1 HPEFMFSFTVTD
13 QLGNSPDLDSP
24 FSAIQIV
31 DVDQAGLRL
40 PVPIPREIASDGTDD
55 PSTIDLDKL
64 GTNPLLLII
73 LTGDSR
79 FLPGDTIEA
88 TYVAKVAG
96 QPNVT
101 HSETGTVETDGFGQK
116 QACVLEIPN
125 DKVIPDS
132 TVEMSYKLFRG
143 TTLIGTSKTAHAT
156 VIGQGA
162 PEIEPV
168 ITRIEDSRGE
178 EIVEGGIT
186 VDTTVKLFGTA
197 L

>member
-1 HPEFMFSFTVTD
+1 
-13 QLGNSPDLDSP
+13 
-24 FSAIQIV
+24 
-31 DVDQAGLRL
+31 
-40 PVPIPREIASDGTDD
+40 
-55 PSTIDLDKL
+55 
-64 GTNPLLLII
+64 
-73 LTGDSR
+73 
-79 FLPGDTIEA
+79 
-88 TYVAKVAG
+88 
-96 QPNVT
+96 
-101 HSETGTVETDGFGQK
+101 
-116 QACVLEIPN
+116 VLEIPN